1 MRHPHRAPCHEPDH
15 AALSR
20 RKFIAVGSS
29 GGLVLAAQPVL
40 AQSKDGVRSMEI
52 KISTNTTMA
61 TLVNVFSVEPDRQKA
76 LRDLLIEGTEGFFA
90 KQPGFVSAS
99 IHNSKDGSHILNY
112 SQWRSPADIEAYRNH
127 PDFGAYIKRIV
138 ALTKSQATFLCD
150 VSYVHTL

>member
-1 MRHPHRAPCHEPDH
+1 MRHPHRAPGYDPDR

-20 RKFIAVGSS
+20 RKFIAVGLS
-29 GGLVLAAQPVL
+29 GGLIFAAQPVS
-40 AQSKDGVRSMEI
+40 AQSKDGARSMEI
-52 KISTNTTMA
+52 KISANTTMA

-90 KQPGFVSAS
+90 KRPGFISAS
-99 IHNSKDGSHILNY
+99 IHNSKDGSHVLNY
-112 SQWRSPADIEAYRNH
+112 SQWRSPMDIEAYRSH
-127 PDFGAYIKRIV
+127 PDFGAYIKRIA